1 MTSPVKIFASIILLA
16 GLAAAQAA
24 QAADVPKL
32 DVERMCRDSANADPT
47 IDYSAKRCIDSEYQ
61 ARDQLA
67 QKWQS
72 FSAADRQECT
82 GVATMGGTASY
93 VELITCLEMDQAVR
107 QERAKAKV
115 DSKPS
120 SLTKQKP

>member
-1 MTSPVKIFASIILLA
+1 MRMASPVKVLASIILLA
-16 GLAAAQAA
+16 GLSTA

-32 DVERMCRDSANADPT
+32 DVERMCRESANADPT

-61 ARDQLA
+61 ARDELA
-67 QKWQS
+67 KKWQN
-72 FSAADRQECT
+72 FSASERQECT

-107 QERAKAKV
+107 QERAKAKI

-120 SLTKQKP
+120 SLKPQ

>member
-1 MTSPVKIFASIILLA
+1 MASPVNMLASIILLA
-16 GLAAAQAA
+16 GLTAAPAA

-67 QKWQS
+67 QKWQT

-93 VELITCLEMDQAVR
+93 VELITCLEMKRHVA
-107 QERAKAKV
+107 ELSKESAEPGTPMRARRKR
-115 DSKPS
+115 
-120 SLTKQKP
+120 